1 MLACQGHTGCQ
12 QPTEDEKNLQ
22 IIYPWLLLLPPGEQH
37 ISVPWHLPKLTLG
50 LDLEVTLE
58 DGNKL
63 NDGDGRGVAEVEDTK
78 LGGPVL
84 CSAEAGAFL
93 CRVQERKIPW
103 KTKLRQRAATIEAH
117 RRQKLQKLG
126 TRKKEAGKKSVYSKT
141 TSKQTL
147 RGLFWA
153 GLF

>member
-1 MLACQGHTGCQ
+1 MEVREEAVVSLVREMLGTADGAVRKAAGKIGPFYH
-12 QPTEDEKNLQ
+12 DEKNLQ
-22 IIYPWLLLLPPGEQH
+22 IIYPWLLLLPPGEHH

-63 NDGDGRGVAEVEDTK
+63 NDGDGRGVAEVEKTK

-103 KTKLRQRAATIEAH
+103 KTKLRQRATTIEAH

-126 TRKKEAGKKSVYSKT
+126 TRK
-141 TSKQTL
+141 
-147 RGLFWA
+147 
-153 GLF
+153 